1 MTSASFFAKTSHI
14 LFGAHEAMR
23 AQRPDLLAGLEL
35 AKDAEADF
43 ASVCVLEDGLQC
55 RAGEGDGQPYPLR
68 DVLALCTRIALPL
81 CLFVRECADEKA
93 LFACLAAR
101 DELPLLLASRDRD
114 FLARARECV
123 PDIVTGYIGGEE
135 DSCQIGSA
143 GALDVSLLPKA
154 VASGCR
160 LCSMKGRGIFTCVIG
175 NCSMPEVVR
184 MSLDGADAFLLD
196 DPGEFAFLRKRK
208 PQG

>member
-23 AQRPDLLAGLEL
+23 AQCPDLLAGLEL

-43 ASVCVLEDGLQC
+43 ASVCLLEDGLQC

-81 CLFVRECADEKA
+81 CLFVRECADEKT

-101 DELPLLLASRDRD
+101 DELPLLLASRDRT
-114 FLARARECV
+114 FLQ
-123 PDIVTGYIGGEE
+123 GQG
-135 DSCQIGSA
+135 
-143 GALDVSLLPKA
+143 
-154 VASGCR
+154 
-160 LCSMKGRGIFTCVIG
+160 
-175 NCSMPEVVR
+175 R
-184 MSLDGADAFLLD
+184 MSRILSQATLGERKIPARLAL
-196 DPGEFAFLRKRK
+196 PG
-208 PQG
+208 PWT